1 MRRPLRHVGRPASL
15 LQGSKAPRTGRRL
28 DLTFAAGVRAF
39 ATGRS
44 RRVLGRQGALLALRR
59 GRVATRGVCIRSR
72 SGLRAAMRVLEP
84 VGTAG
89 RHLKLTLPVPVARG
103 LRINRHSAQVGLD
116 GRGQCSLVGVL
127 GFHLDL
133 ADSRRSAARERTVR
147 RPKALRTRGAR
158 SPFTRAPRETDLGL
172 GNGWPPQ
179 GATATWAPGSSEAAR
194 ASTKPEEDAG
204 SMTRA
209 GGRSGQRAVKRAA
222 HARRVN
228 RQADRRDEIRVLFDK
243 LGSLVLVRR
252 TSH

>member
-15 LQGSKAPRTGRRL
+15 SQSSQAPRTGRHL

-59 GRVATRGVCIRSR
+59 GRVATRGLCIRSR

-84 VGTAG
+84 VGAAG
-89 RHLKLTLPVPVARG
+89 RHLKLTLHVPVARG
-103 LRINRHSAQVGLD
+103 LRINRHSAQAGLD
-116 GRGQCSLVGVL
+116 GRGHGSLVGVL

-158 SPFTRAPRETDLGL
+158 SRSRVLRTKRIGDSATDGRRKAQPRPG
-172 GNGWPPQ
+172 PPDRQ
-179 GATATWAPGSSEAAR
+179 KRLAR
-194 ASTKPEEDAG
+194 ARNRKKTPVPSLARAAEAG
-204 SMTRA
+204 SA
-209 GGRSGQRAVKRAA
+209 P
-222 HARRVN
+222 
-228 RQADRRDEIRVLFDK
+228 
-243 LGSLVLVRR
+243 
-252 TSH
+252 